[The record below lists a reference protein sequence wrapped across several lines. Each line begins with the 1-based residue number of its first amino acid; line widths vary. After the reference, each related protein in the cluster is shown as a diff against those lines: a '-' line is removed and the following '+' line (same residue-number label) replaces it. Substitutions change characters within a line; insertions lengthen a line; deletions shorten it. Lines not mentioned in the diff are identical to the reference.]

1 MAYRVLI
8 LRRAQ
13 RTLAEL
19 PVRDYERVRDTINDL
34 TQIPRPPGCLKLSGR
49 DGWRIRIGN
58 YRVIYEI
65 NDAEITVLVL
75 DVGHRR
81 EIYR

>member
-1 MAYRVLI
+1 MAYQVLI

-13 RTLAEL
+13 KALAEL
-19 PVRDYERVRDTINDL
+19 PVRDYERIRDAIAAL
-34 TQIPRPPGCLKLSGR
+34 AQMPRPAGCLKLSGR
-49 DGWRIRIGN
+49 DAWRIRIGN

-65 NDAEITVLVL
+65 NDAQITVLVV

-81 EIYR
+81 EVYR

>member
-1 MAYRVLI
+1 MAYQVLI

-13 RTLAEL
+13 KALAEL
-19 PVRDYERVRDTINDL
+19 PVRDYVRVRDAIAALAQT
-34 TQIPRPPGCLKLSGR
+34 PRPAGCLKLSGR
-49 DGWRIRIGN
+49 EAWRIRVGN

-65 NDAEITVLVL
+65 DDSRITVLVV

-81 EIYR
+81 DVYR

>member
-13 RTLAEL
+13 RALAEL

-34 TQIPRPPGCLKLSGR
+34 TQTPRPPGCLKLSGR
-49 DGWRIRIGN
+49 NGWRIRIGN

-65 NDAEITVLVL
+65 NDSEITVLVL
-75 DVGHRR
+75 DIGHRR
-81 EIYR
+81 DIYR